1 MSLKF
6 SDPPFKVDKNFP
18 LTVEFNQCIEFFFVY
33 RQQKVTLARL
43 FDIIKICLRNTTYNT
58 G

>member
-18 LTVEFNQCIEFFFVY
+18 LAVEFNHCIEFFFVY
-33 RQQKVTLARL
+33 RQQKETLARL
-43 FDIIKICLRNTTYNT
+43 FDKIKISLRNTRYNT